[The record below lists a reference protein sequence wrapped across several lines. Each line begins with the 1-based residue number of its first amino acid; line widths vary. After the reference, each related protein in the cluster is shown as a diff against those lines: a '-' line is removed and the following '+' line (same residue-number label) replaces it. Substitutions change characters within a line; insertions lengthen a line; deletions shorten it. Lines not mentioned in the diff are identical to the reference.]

1 MRDNLLFYNMPE
13 ESDENTTAMIHK
25 LLEEKLGFED
35 AAMKIKINR
44 SHRLG
49 KKKQGETKAR
59 PIVAKFNYHQDKV
72 SIMRNAKKLKD
83 TASRIGISEQF
94 PEEIARER
102 KRLYP
107 EFKKARRNN
116 LKATLVRDKLFI
128 NGELFRG

>member
-1 MRDNLLFYNMPE
+1 M
-13 ESDENTTAMIHK
+13 
-25 LLEEKLGFED
+25 
-35 AAMKIKINR
+35 
-44 SHRLG
+44 
-49 KKKQGETKAR
+49 Q
-59 PIVAKFNYHQDKV
+59 
-72 SIMRNAKKLKD
+72 KKLKD